1 MAGELSNEG
10 EKLALQKVFIDTTTY
25 VMLLSPATGAFTIS
39 DTSTLSAAA
48 AYEVPSNT
56 GYVRKAVTWAVP
68 SVVSGAGTISN
79 SAQIDFG
86 SWLVDQGANKISQ
99 IAIVDAASGTSGKI
113 LAWFTLA
120 AGSELQPVAG
130 QPVRIPASGLT
141 ISID

>member
-1 MAGELSNEG
+1 MAGEISNEG

-39 DTSTLSAAA
+39 DTSTLAAA
-48 AYEVPSNT
+48 EAYEVPSNT
-56 GYVRKAVTWAVP
+56 GYVRKAVTWAAP

-99 IAIVDAASGTSGKI
+99 IAIVDVLSGAGKI
-113 LAWFTLA
+113 LAWFTLTP
-120 AGSELQPVAG
+120 GSELQPVAG